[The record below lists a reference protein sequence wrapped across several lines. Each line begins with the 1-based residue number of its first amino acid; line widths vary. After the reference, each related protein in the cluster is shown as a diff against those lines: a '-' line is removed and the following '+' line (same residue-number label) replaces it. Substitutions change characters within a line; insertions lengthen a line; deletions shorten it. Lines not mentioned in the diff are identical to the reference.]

1 MQILG
6 LCNGSV
12 NGNSEILLKAALK
25 AATVTDSSISV
36 SWIRVPTVAL
46 PRQHLPFR
54 DDPSVIPHRNDG
66 EEYRPRYSETDDREV
81 VFEAIMDADA
91 IIIASPVYSH
101 QPAGTLKAL
110 VDAILGPY
118 ADVCMAYDLKR
129 RQEEGDESVKDVKLD
144 PRDFKPRVAGFIAVA
159 GSDPKFPEQWT
170 MALPTMQT
178 CLYPIHSRVVDQV
191 VLSGYASQGAVLTDS
206 GAAVERAELLGRRV
220 ASQMGKPYDE
230 AQYLGP
236 EESGSCPYCHL
247 LKIEFREGNKVVCI
261 VCGANGIL
269 ELRPGGN
276 IRPKWEEDS
285 TVSCLTL
292 KGKLQHRYDVR
303 DKMSLE
309 KPKLASISLAFAK
322 WKSLEFPRVPLPS
335 LQEKLRGRL

>member
-1 MQILG
+1 MHILG

-12 NGNSEILLKAALK
+12 NGNSEILLKASLK
-25 AATVTDSSISV
+25 AATAIDSSISV
-36 SWIRVPTVAL
+36 SWIHVPTVVL

-54 DDPSVIPHRNDG
+54 DDPSVIPYRNDG
-66 EEYRPRYSETDDREV
+66 KEHQSRKNEPDDREA

-91 IIIASPVYSH
+91 IIIAGPVYSH

-110 VDAILGPY
+110 TDAILGPY

-129 RQEEGDESVKDVKLD
+129 RQEEGDEPVTDVKIN
-144 PRDFKPRVAGFIAVA
+144 PRDLKPRVAGFIAVA
-159 GSDPKFPEQWT
+159 GSNPTFPEQWT

-178 CLYPIHSRVVDQV
+178 CIYPIHSRVVDQV
-191 VLSGYASQGAVLTDS
+191 VLSGYASQGAVLADS

-230 AQYLGP
+230 AQFLGP

-261 VCGANGIL
+261 VCGANGML
-269 ELRPGGN
+269 KLGPGGN

-303 DKMSLE
+303 DKMGLE
-309 KPKLASISLAFAK
+309 KPKLASISSVFVRGK
-322 WKSLEFPRVPLPS
+322 CLEFPRVPLPS
-335 LQEKLRGRL
+335 LQEKSLGCL

>member
-1 MQILG
+1 MHILG

-12 NGNSEILLKAALK
+12 NGNSEILLKASLK
-25 AATVTDSSISV
+25 AATATDSSISV
-36 SWIRVPTVAL
+36 SWIHVPTVVL

-54 DDPSVIPHRNDG
+54 DDPSVIPYRNDG
-66 EEYRPRYSETDDREV
+66 EENQSRKNEPDDREA

-110 VDAILGPY
+110 TDAILGPY
-118 ADVCMAYDLKR
+118 ADVCMAYDIKR
-129 RQEEGDESVKDVKLD
+129 RQEEGDESVKDVKIN
-144 PRDFKPRVAGFIAVA
+144 PRDLKPRVAGFIAVA
-159 GSDPKFPEQWT
+159 GSNPTFPEQWT

-178 CLYPIHSRVVDQV
+178 CIYPIHSRVVDQV
-191 VLSGYASQGAVLTDS
+191 VLTGYANPGAVLADS
-206 GAAVERAELLGRRV
+206 GAALQRAELLGRRV

-247 LKIEFREGNKVVCI
+247 LKIELREGNKVVCI
-261 VCGANGIL
+261 TCGANGIL
-269 ELRPGGN
+269 EQGPGGN

-292 KGKLQHRYDVR
+292 KGKLQHRYDIG

-309 KPKLASISLAFAK
+309 RPKLASFSSACAK
-322 WKSLEFPRVPLPS
+322 WKSLEFPLVSLPS
-335 LQEKLRGRL
+335 LQEKISGRL